1 MCSRFFLDEIKY
13 RCLENL
19 EVFFRRVASRLWNY
33 PAGSFHCYDV
43 KEAETNR
50 PDRLFRGTVPA
61 TSCLYSRALVLKQTR
76 LLFLEIHPKRVG

>member
-1 MCSRFFLDEIKY
+1 MYSGFFLDDIKNG
-13 RCLENL
+13 CFENL
-19 EVFFRRVASRLWNY
+19 VVFFRRVASRLWNY

-43 KEAETNR
+43 KEAATNR

-61 TSCLYSRALVLKQTR
+61 TSCLYSRALMLKQTR